1 MKFKTLQV
9 KLFISYSS
17 FFIITLFV
25 IGAIF
30 YSFFSNYTTEKV
42 SQQQGQLCT
51 SISNS
56 LDEEVKK
63 MDTTSMNIVYSNLI
77 KDHFQKYLL
86 LRTSAS
92 TNNISIYSE
101 RYSNIRSLIDVI
113 MAILGP
119 FQTVSQA
126 NIYDFDGNMI
136 GAGLSNGE
144 VSVDLNKMPWYNKTL
159 NLNGAKYISVPSHIK
174 MLDSANF
181 KQFENHKFISTTRT
195 YSDSNFNKQGIVEV
209 VQDCE
214 TVFKYIND
222 LKKTDNNLQIYVF
235 NQEGSYIYP
244 YNNKNI
250 STGVYYQNIIK
261 RNKLSVLNIHN
272 IKSPKDGSKQAMTYT
287 ISDYSGWS
295 IVVVQSQKI
304 IFSSLINFTSTFI
317 LLSILVLFMILL
329 LSYVVSRKVT
339 VPLRT
344 LRHALKNMNIDELSS
359 PNSIGPPIDKNT
371 LNEIE
376 HLNRTFNTMYQ
387 KLGQSLNELLIAKSE
402 EMDAKL
408 LAMQSQ
414 MNPHFLY
421 NNLANISVMAEE
433 GMNKEIVS
441 MCHDVSYMLRYISTD
456 SKNGVDIRSEID
468 YAEKYLNCMKIRYEE
483 NLKYEI
489 IMEHGMMD
497 IIVPKLLIQPIIENS
512 IKYGLNSSPPW
523 KISVH
528 GHLYNEKWYL
538 EITDTGL
545 GFDPIV
551 IDKFKKIMSS
561 PNDPSNLPDLQIGGM
576 GLMNICTR
584 LKLMYREKALFT
596 ISNLPGGGAT
606 ILISGIIRK
615 VGNL

>member
-9 KLFISYSS
+9 NLFISYSS
-17 FFIITLFV
+17 FFIITLF
-25 IGAIF
+25 AIAIVF

-42 SQQQGQLCT
+42 SEQQGQLCM

-77 KDHFQKYLL
+77 KDHFQKYLSL
-86 LRTSAS
+86 SSS
-92 TNNISIYSE
+92 TPESNISVYSE

-126 NIYDFDGNMI
+126 NIYDFNGNMI
-136 GAGLSNGE
+136 GAGLFNGE
-144 VSVDLNKMPWYNKTL
+144 VSVDLNKMPWYNKTQS
-159 NLNGAKYISVPSHIK
+159 LNGAKYISVPSHIQL
-174 MLDSANF
+174 LDSANF
-181 KQFENHKFISTTRT
+181 KQFENHEFISTSRT
-195 YSDSNFNKQGIVEV
+195 YSDSNYNKQGIVEV

-222 LKKTDNNLQIYVF
+222 IKKTSKNLQIYVF
-235 NQEGSYIYP
+235 NSEGSYVYP
-244 YNNKNI
+244 YDNKNA
-250 STGVYYQNIIK
+250 STGAYYENIIQK
-261 RNKLSVLNIHN
+261 NKLSALSIHN
-272 IKSPKDGSKQAMTYT
+272 VKSPTDNSKQAMTYT

-295 IVVVQSQKI
+295 IIVVQSQKV

-317 LLSILVLFMILL
+317 FLSILILFMILL

-339 VPLRT
+339 VPLRN

-359 PNSIGPPIDKNT
+359 PNSNEPYMDNNT

-376 HLNRTFNTMYQ
+376 HLNKTFNNMYQ
-387 KLGQSLNELLIAKSE
+387 KLGRSLNELLIAKSE
-402 EMDAKL
+402 EMNAKL

-441 MCHDVSYMLRYISTD
+441 MCHDISYMLRYISTG
-456 SKNGVDIRSEID
+456 SKNGIDLSSEID
-468 YAEKYLNCMKIRYEE
+468 YTEKYLNCMKIRYEE

-489 IMEHGMMD
+489 TIEDEMMD
-497 IIVPKLLIQPIIENS
+497 IIVPKLLIQPLVENS
-512 IKYGLNSSPPW
+512 IKYGLNSPPPW
-523 KISVH
+523 NISVH
-528 GHLYNEKWYL
+528 GYLANEKWYL
-538 EITDTGL
+538 TISDSGL
-545 GFDPIV
+545 GFDPV
-551 IDKFKKIMSS
+551 LIDKFKELMAS
-561 PNDPSNLPDLQIGGM
+561 PNDFSDLPDLNIGGM
-576 GLMNICTR
+576 GLINICIR
-584 LKLMYREKALFT
+584 LKLMYKEKALFT
-596 ISNLPGGGAT
+596 ITNLPGGGAT
-606 ILISGIIRK
+606 ILISGLIRK
-615 VGNL
+615 VGTS